1 MTVNKTFEQSVTDT
15 RALIAAGTIHPAAL
29 IDLAR
34 NRIMRLQEWNH
45 PAEWM
50 QRALD
55 VLAEAKA
62 ATAAFNAAR

>member
-1 MTVNKTFEQSVTDT
+1 MTVNKSFEQSVTDA
-15 RALIAAGTIHPAAL
+15 RALIAAGAIHPAHL

-34 NRIMRLQEWNH
+34 NRITRLQEWNH

-55 VLAEAKA
+55 ILAEGKA
-62 ATAAFNAAR
+62 ITAEFNAAR